1 MKELCTRRDED
12 NFLRSRPRTID
23 GAQIVSENERDVDN
37 CVVTFQTESI
47 LQRFMIRFESLTI
60 DCNDNLIIYDGAH
73 AIGRAIVSLNHDLK
87 VLSKSRR
94 IRLLNYIIST

>member
-87 VLSKSRR
+87 VLLKVG
-94 IRLLNYIIST
+94 T